1 MPYCKNCNAEISIN
15 AIYCQKCGSPIILE
29 KKMWDVYS
37 LMLLNASKKSS
48 DEIRSQNNNRDTVF
62 YLSRLEQMGLA
73 FKNTEGEYKQVED
86 RKMDVLLPHL
96 LRKEKIATL
105 RRAFYLALL
114 FTSLFVFIF
123 YITYLPQEPSTTIY
137 FSFFFLL
144 FSLIALTVEAI
155 YRFRLTRFIKKI
167 LGARL

>member
-1 MPYCKNCNAEISIN
+1 MPYYKNCNAKISIN
-15 AIYCQKCGSPIILE
+15 AIYCQECGSPIILE

-37 LMLLNASKKSS
+37 LMLLNASKKLP
-48 DEIRSQNNNRDTVF
+48 DEIRSKYNNRDTEF

-73 FKNTEGEYKQVED
+73 FLNTEGKYELVED
-86 RKMDVLLPHL
+86 RKMDILLPHL
-96 LRKEKIATL
+96 LHKEKIATL
-105 RRAFYLALL
+105 RRAFYLTLL

-137 FSFFFLL
+137 FSLFFLL
-144 FSLIALTVEAI
+144 FSLFALTAEII

-167 LGARL
+167 LRAR